1 MAATNTWIPAW
12 ALLAWTALGASL
24 MVACPAVADPG
35 ADPAS
40 ESLFVANCSACHQRD
55 GQGIPQAFPTLVG
68 SRVVQGEPG
77 DLVALLLK
85 GRGGMPA
92 FRTQLDDAQIA
103 AVASYVRGAWGNA
116 AGPVPPLFV
125 AEARTGADA
134 QAAPPDRLQAH

>member
-1 MAATNTWIPAW
+1 MAMPRILARALAW
-12 ALLAWTALGASL
+12 AVLGAGL
-24 MVACPAVADPG
+24 AAARPAAADL
-35 ADPAS
+35 AS
-40 ESLFVANCSACHQRD
+40 EGLFVANCSACHQRD
-55 GQGIPQAFPTLVG
+55 GRGIPQAFPALVG

-103 AVASYVRGAWGNA
+103 AVASYVRAAWGNA
-116 AGPVPPLFV
+116 AGPVPASLV

-134 QAAPPDRLQAH
+134 QASPPDRLQAH